1 MNLIIRRAKICDQHS
16 AFHNK
21 TCDVLVSDGIIKKI
35 SEKISDKADQEIEG
49 KNCMLTPGFFDLHV
63 NFREPGFEYKEDIQ
77 SGCSAAMAGGF
88 TGVLQMPS
96 TFPVIQSRAGVE
108 LIRNKTIAL
117 PVDLEVAGALSVD
130 IQGNDLTEMY
140 DMHKSGAVCFTDDK
154 KSVQDAGLMMRAL
167 LYSKNFNGLIMSFP
181 NDKSIS
187 GNGQM
192 NEGIVSTQLG
202 LKGIPAIAEE
212 LMIARDLKLCEYT
225 DSRIHFSTISTSG
238 AVDLIRKAKARG
250 LKATCDVAAHNLLL
264 NDSCLEGFD
273 SRFKVKPPL
282 RAEADIAALKDGLKD
297 GTIDA
302 ICSDHSPEDIENKQ
316 KELDHAAF
324 GAEGLETA
332 FSAAYTSMKDIL
344 TPEQLFEKFS
354 SGPRRII
361 SLPSVRIAEG
371 EKANFTLIDLSA
383 QWTVSE
389 SDLRSKSKNNP
400 FIGKTLS
407 GKVKAV
413 VNKGL
418 YSIS

>member
-1 MNLIIRRAKICDQHS
+1 MNLIIRQSKICDQQS
-16 AFHNK
+16 VFHNM

-35 SEKISDKADQEIEG
+35 SEKISEKADQEIDG
-49 KNCMLTPGFFDLHV
+49 KNCMLAPGFFDLHV

-77 SGCSAAMAGGF
+77 SGCNAAIAGGF

-108 LIRNKTIAL
+108 LARNKTIAL
-117 PVDLEVAGALSVD
+117 PVDLEVAGALSAD
-130 IQGNDLTEMY
+130 MEGKDLTEMY
-140 DMHKSGAVCFTDDK
+140 DMHKSGALSFTDDK
-154 KSVQDAGLMMRAL
+154 KAVQDAGLMMRAL
-167 LYSKNFNGLIMSFP
+167 LYTKNFNGLIMSFP
-181 NDKSIS
+181 NDRSIS
-187 GNGQM
+187 GKGQM
-192 NEGIVSTQLG
+192 NEGVVSTQLG

-225 DSRIHFSTISTSG
+225 DSKIHFSTISTSG
-238 AVDLIRKAKARG
+238 AVDLIRKAKASG
-250 LKATCDVAAHNLLL
+250 LKVTCDVAGHHLLL
-264 NDSCLEGFD
+264 NDSCLEEFD

-282 RAEADIAALKDGLKD
+282 RTESDITALKNGLKD

-316 KELDHAAF
+316 KEFDHAAF

-332 FSAAYTSMKDIL
+332 FSAAYTSLKDIL

-354 SGPRRII
+354 SGPRKVI
-361 SLPSVRIAEG
+361 SLPSIRIAEG
-371 EKANFTLIDLSA
+371 EKANFTLVDLSD

-389 SDLRSKSKNNP
+389 SDIRSKSKNNP
-400 FIGKTLS
+400 FIGKKLL

-418 YSIS
+418 YNIS